1 MNSWSTLPA
10 CPSTTGS
17 DNDRSLIWTSSS
29 NFTLPQWTDGVQ
41 CPSPDT
47 SSTDEPYQ
55 LPDDLF
61 DFPDLRGPMG
71 ESSSQSPTPTPSD
84 YRPEDKSKRRREQNR
99 NAQRAYRERKEKYI
113 KNLLKHIEEMNRNH
127 ARLSDSYES
136 LRQEAMRLQDQVHDL
151 KGQLEFWS
159 KAQVVV
165 VKFPEDALA
174 GAPGNGLLA
183 GPQNVPQAIDPL
195 LGSEIAYSTI

>member
-1 MNSWSTLPA
+1 MSYWNVM
-10 CPSTTGS
+10 PSTTS
-17 DNDRSLIWTSSS
+17 DADRALLWPSSS

-47 SSTDEPYQ
+47 SGTDEPYH
-55 LPDDLF
+55 LPDDLL
-61 DFPDLRGPMG
+61 DFSEIRSSMG
-71 ESSSQSPTPTPSD
+71 GSSSQSPTPTTSD

-113 KNLLKHIEEMNRNH
+113 KSLLKHIEEMNRNH
-127 ARLSDSYES
+127 VRLSDSYES
-136 LRQEAMRLQDQVHDL
+136 LRQEALRLQDQVRDL

-165 VKFPEDALA
+165 VKFPEEALA
-174 GAPGNGLLA
+174 GAPVNTGLLA
-183 GPQNVPQAIDPL
+183 GPQDDMSQSIDPL
-195 LGSEIAYSTI
+195 LGSDIAYPTI